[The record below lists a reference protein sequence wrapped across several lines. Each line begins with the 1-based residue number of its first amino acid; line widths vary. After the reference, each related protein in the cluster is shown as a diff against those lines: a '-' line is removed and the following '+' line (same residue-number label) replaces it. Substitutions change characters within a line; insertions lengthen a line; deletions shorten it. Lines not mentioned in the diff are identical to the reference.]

1 MTQTFMYPQVTQIV
15 RRAHGVPASWLRP
28 GRFRRAARA
37 IASGRWPPSRRA
49 SSGPLALGV
58 STRATS

>member
-1 MTQTFMYPQVTQIV
+1 MTHTFMYPQVTQTA
-15 RRAHGVPASWLRP
+15 RGAHGVPASRLLR
-28 GRFRRAARA
+28 GRPVRGTGDFF
-37 IASGRWPPSRRA
+37 GPPVASRRA